1 MQLGG
6 FSAAVLPGVLWRYNT
21 SREVAMSA
29 APALPRIDFDSD
41 LLKMRLR
48 LELPA
53 DPNRVSEVVDAIMAV
68 VNAMQCAC
76 GHEDEID
83 LVLRE
88 ALANAVIHGAGS
100 DPNKKVAC
108 CVACEEDHGMLIV
121 VSDPGEGF
129 DLEKVADPLRG
140 ENLYSNH
147 GRGIFLI
154 NRLMDQVEF
163 KNGGTEIHM
172 RKLLKKNGDQQRC
185 GLD

>member
-1 MQLGG
+1 
-6 FSAAVLPGVLWRYNT
+6 
-21 SREVAMSA
+21 MSA
-29 APALPRIDFDSD
+29 TPALPHVDFDSD
-41 LLKMRLR
+41 LLRMRLK
-48 LELPA
+48 LDIPA
-53 DPNRVSEVVDAIMAV
+53 DPQRVSEVVDAIMAV

-76 GHEDEID
+76 GHEQEID

-88 ALANAVIHGAGS
+88 ALANAVIHGAGC

-108 CVACEEDHGMLIV
+108 SVGCEEDHGMLIV

-129 DLEKVADPLRG
+129 DLTEVADPLQG

-154 NRLMDQVEF
+154 NRLMDHVEF

-172 RKLLKKNGDQQRC
+172 RKLPKNSLDRKTC
-185 GLD
+185 GLG